1 MSTAIKLVVCVGVLV
16 LAGCQSVAPIP
27 SDRYYRLEAAT
38 RAVAAQPPL
47 NEPLYVAPLRAD
59 GQYAERAML
68 YAPANRSRELQ
79 QYHYQHWSE
88 PPAVLLQEHM
98 RASLQAMSIAPR
110 VTDVSMGSGV
120 GFLLNAK
127 ILRLEKLTDI
137 DNDSTRA
144 VVALHLALQ
153 RKQPFELLL
162 ERSYVVEEVVNENT
176 QHGYVVATEAA
187 LLKIYARFVEDVK
200 TLR

>member
-1 MSTAIKLVVCVGVLV
+1 MSPAIKLVVSVVV
-16 LAGCQSVAPIP
+16 FFLAGCQSVAPIP

-47 NEPLYVAPLRAD
+47 NEPLYVAPLRAE

-110 VTDVSMGSGV
+110 VTDVLTGSGV

-127 ILRLEKLTDI
+127 ILRLEKLTGSDS
-137 DNDSTRA
+137 DSTRA
-144 VVALHLALQ
+144 VVALHFALQ

-162 ERSYVVEEVVNENT
+162 
-176 QHGYVVATEAA
+176 
-187 LLKIYARFVEDVK
+187 
-200 TLR
+200 